1 MQIGLPKCIKP
12 VATNIN
18 GGPGIWQK
26 LVLRIYEQ
34 TDDPEVKRRALDTID
49 SMIELNLGGVGLEL
63 AKLES

>member
-1 MQIGLPKCIKP
+1 M
-12 VATNIN
+12 
-18 GGPGIWQK
+18 
-26 LVLRIYEQ
+26 LRIYEQ